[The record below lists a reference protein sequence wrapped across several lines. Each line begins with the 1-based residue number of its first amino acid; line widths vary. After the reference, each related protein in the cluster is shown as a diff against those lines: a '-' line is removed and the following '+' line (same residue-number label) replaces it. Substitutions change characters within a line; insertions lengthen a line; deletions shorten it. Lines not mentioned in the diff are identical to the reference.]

1 MGYDYEAR
9 DRAWQRV
16 AREMLAARERG
27 DLRAE
32 AMVLA
37 EALHCEAA
45 IDALENGTGAAE
57 VVEVVA
63 RMLRVMLLRQE
74 PSGYKRLE
82 DEGAIVHDGRFPAE

>member
-9 DRAWQRV
+9 DLAWQRV
-16 AREMLAARERG
+16 AREMLAARRAG
-27 DLRAE
+27 DTRAE

-37 EALHCEAA
+37 EALHCDAA
-45 IDALENGTGAAE
+45 IDALENGTGAEE

-74 PSGYKRLE
+74 PSGYKRLQ
-82 DEGAIVHDGRFPAE
+82 DEGAIIHDGRFPAE